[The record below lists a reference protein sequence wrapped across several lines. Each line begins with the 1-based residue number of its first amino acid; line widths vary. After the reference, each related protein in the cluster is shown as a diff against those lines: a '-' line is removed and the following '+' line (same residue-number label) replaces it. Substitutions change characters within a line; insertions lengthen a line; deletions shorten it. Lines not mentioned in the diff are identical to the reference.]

1 MTQKRIFSLFLAA
14 ALTANLTACGSQSGS
29 ASSSQ
34 EASAPAGVAV
44 QVQEVT
50 VETISTE
57 NKVSGKV
64 TADNSVNVMVATTA
78 KCTAVH
84 MQAGDL
90 VQAGDKICTL
100 DLASTLAQKNAATIT
115 YQATVQQYNDQKAI
129 LDKQLKLA
137 SNNVSNTKA
146 LFDIGAASQLEVDNA
161 ELQLAQAEAGRANA
175 LSQLE
180 AGMQSYKSNLE
191 QLDLLL
197 EHVDGQGNVISPI
210 SGTLSALYITENGYS
225 SASTPVA
232 VIDGAGQ
239 MVVTVYVSEAL
250 VPKLNAGDEAT
261 ISIPSAGASF
271 TGTIR
276 SVEKSANVQT
286 KLYTVTLAVPAEV
299 EGLLSGM
306 FADVTFHTDTADNA
320 VVVPSQAILTSAGK
334 QYVFVAEDNAARQV
348 EVTTGLTGAGVTQ
361 VLTGLNGGEQ
371 LVIVGQAY
379 LSDGDSVR
387 VVSGEG

>member
-1 MTQKRIFSLFLAA
+1 MTQKRILSLFLAA
-14 ALTANLTACGSQSGS
+14 ALTVSLAACGSQSGS
-29 ASSSQ
+29 ASSQ
-34 EASAPAGVAV
+34 DDAAPAGVAV
-44 QVQEVT
+44 QVQEVA

-78 KCTAVH
+78 KCTAVY

-90 VQAGDKICTL
+90 IQAGDKICTL
-100 DLASTLAQKNAATIT
+100 DLASTLAQKNAAAIS
-115 YQATVQQYNDQKAI
+115 YQSVVQQYNDQKAI

-137 SNNVSNTKA
+137 SDNVANTKA
-146 LFDIGAASQLEVDNA
+146 LLAIGAASQLEVDNA

-175 LSQLE
+175 LAQLE
-180 AGMQSYKSNLE
+180 AGIQNGKSGLE
-191 QLDLLL
+191 QLELLL
-197 EHVDGQGNVISPI
+197 EHVDGQGNVIAPI

-225 SASTPVA
+225 SASMPVA

-250 VPKLNAGDEAT
+250 VPKLNSGDEAS
-261 ISIPSAGASF
+261 ISIPSANAAF

-276 SVEKSANVQT
+276 SVEKSSNMQT
-286 KLYTVTLAVPAEV
+286 KLYAVTLTVPAEV
-299 EGLLSGM
+299 SGLLSGM
-306 FADVTFHTDTADNA
+306 FADVTFHTDTAENA
-320 VVVPSQAILTSAGK
+320 VVVPSDAILSSAGK
-334 QYVFVAEDNAARQV
+334 QFVFVVEGDAARQA

-361 VLTGLNGGEQ
+361 VLTGLSGGEQ

-379 LSDGDSVR
+379 LSDGDPVR

>member
-1 MTQKRIFSLFLAA
+1 MQKKISSLFLAA
-14 ALTANLTACGSQSGS
+14 ALLTGLTACGSQSGS

-137 SNNVSNTKA
+137 SDNVSNTKA

-197 EHVDGQGNVISPI
+197 EYVDGQGNVIAPI
-210 SGTLSALYITENGYS
+210 SGTLAALYITENGYS
-225 SASTPVA
+225 SSSMPVA

-239 MVVTVYVSEAL
+239 MVVSVFVSESL
-250 VPKLNAGDEAT
+250 VPKLNSGDEAT
-261 ISIPSAGASF
+261 ISVPSAGASF

-286 KLYTVTLAVPAEV
+286 KLYTVTLAVPAVV

-320 VVVPSQAILTSAGK
+320 VVVPSQAILTSNGVDF
-334 QYVFVAEDNAARQV
+334 VFVVNNDTAKRHEV
-348 EVTTGLTGAGVTQ
+348 ETGLTGSGVTEI
-361 VLTGLNGGEQ
+361 LSGLEAGEE
-371 LVIVGQAY
+371 LVTVGQNY
-379 LSDGDSVR
+379 LSDGCAVR
-387 VVSGEG
+387 VVSGEA